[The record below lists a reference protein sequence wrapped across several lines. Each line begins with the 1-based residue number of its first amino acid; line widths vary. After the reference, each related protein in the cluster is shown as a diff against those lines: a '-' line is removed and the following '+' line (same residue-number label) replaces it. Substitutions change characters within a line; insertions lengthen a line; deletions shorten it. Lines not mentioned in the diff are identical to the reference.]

1 MGRRNRTVK
10 STQAVE
16 ARRLDQEWRTGLYA
30 RLSCENNNL
39 EDDRSL
45 VNQVEYDREY
55 VTRHPTLKLV
65 DEYVD
70 NGHTGTNFERP
81 DFMRLMEDL
90 KTGRINCI
98 VVKDLSRFGRNYL
111 ETGYYLEKIFPYL
124 NIRFIA
130 INDHYDS
137 MDAATRDNLVV
148 PIKNLVNEMY
158 SRDISRKITSTM
170 RMKEKKGEIW
180 YGVAPYG
187 YLKDAETPF
196 HMAVDEDTAPYVKLM
211 FTWALQDMSY
221 GEIAFRLNEIGAE
234 TPSQRMERMGSLR
247 PDAKR
252 NKDNWGVTTV
262 KGILNSPIYI
272 GDTFYN
278 RTRQSVIEGT
288 KERRM
293 AREEWFVIPDTHEA
307 LVSKEDFSRLSEIL
321 AKRKQKQIDKEEKT
335 SDLRAETPDVLSG
348 LFYCSD
354 CGRRMVYSRDIRKGE
369 VRRCDYYCSGFRFGR
384 AQSRCKKIEFSDR
397 LIRTL
402 VLDQIRLQ
410 VQASCRVF
418 ELSREMEKSDVNRN
432 AQEKLEAQVA
442 DLNQKLLVLSA
453 KRHRLYEDFADGVL
467 TEEDYKDIKTRYDG
481 QFHQQTEE
489 LMKAE
494 KELEAVKSVIKPEP
508 EWTELVEKIGQ
519 TGRLTYEIAHEMIS
533 RVEIGSDMILRVT
546 FRHKDWMQELAE
558 MEARLT

>member
-1 MGRRNRTVK
+1 MGRRNRAVK

-45 VNQVEYDREY
+45 TNQVEYDREY
-55 VTRHPTLKLV
+55 ITRHPTMKLV
-65 DEYVD
+65 DEYID

-81 DFMRLMEDL
+81 EFMRLMEDL
-90 KTGRINCI
+90 KTGRVNCI

-137 MDAATRDNLVV
+137 MDASTKDNLVV

-158 SRDISRKITSTM
+158 ARDISRKITSTM

-180 YGVAPYG
+180 YGIAPYG
-187 YLKDAETPF
+187 YLKDAEAPF
-196 HMAVDEDTAPYVKLM
+196 HLRLDEDTAPYVRLM
-211 FTWALQDMSY
+211 FTWGLQDMSY
-221 GEIAFRLNEIGAE
+221 GEIAYRLNEIGAE
-234 TPSQRMERMGSLR
+234 TPTQRLDRLGRLK

-252 NKDNWGVTTV
+252 YKDHWGVTTV
-262 KGILNSPIYI
+262 KGILNSPIYM

-278 RTRQSVIEGT
+278 RTHQSIIEGT
-288 KERRM
+288 KAHRT

-307 LVSKEDFSRLSEIL
+307 LVSREDFSRLSEIL
-321 AKRKQKQIDKEEKT
+321 EKRKQKQIKKQENH
-335 SDLRAETPDVLSG
+335 SDLREETPDVLKG

-354 CGRRMVYSRDIRKGE
+354 CGKRMFYCRDIRKGE
-369 VRRCDYYCSGFRFGR
+369 VRRCDYYCSGFRYGR
-384 AQSRCKKIEFSDR
+384 EPSHCNKIEFPDR

-410 VQASCRVF
+410 IQAACRVF
-418 ELSREMEKSDVNRN
+418 ELSKEMEKSDVNRK
-432 AQEKLEAQVA
+432 AQKKLEAQVE

-467 TEEDYKDIKTRYDG
+467 TEEDYKDFKARYDG
-481 QFHQQTEE
+481 QFHQCTDKLMETEKQ
-489 LMKAE
+489 LE
-494 KELEAVKSVIKPEP
+494 KLRSKIEPEP
-508 EWTELVEKIGQ
+508 EWTELVEKIGR
-519 TGRLTYEIAHEMIS
+519 TGKLTYEIAHEMVS
-533 RVEIGSDMILRVT
+533 RVEIGSDKVLRIT

-558 MEARLT
+558 MEARIS